1 LQPLEDVLLL
11 ITSQSGASQVTP
23 YDIFASSIKSLL
35 FISWSA
41 PLHSKSRTW
50 SSTGFTWCSNM
61 AAVVPL
67 ENGVIGSR
75 HYLNS
80 LVTIVSSEI
89 WKEWNYHIFNQR
101 SPATWVSIRS
111 LKLLQNGV

>member
-1 LQPLEDVLLL
+1 
-11 ITSQSGASQVTP
+11 
-23 YDIFASSIKSLL
+23 
-35 FISWSA
+35 
-41 PLHSKSRTW
+41 
-50 SSTGFTWCSNM
+50 M

-101 SPATWVSIRS
+101 ASPATWVFDKIVDTASDWCEAG
-111 LKLLQNGV
+111 KLLVHDLLNRPREPDR